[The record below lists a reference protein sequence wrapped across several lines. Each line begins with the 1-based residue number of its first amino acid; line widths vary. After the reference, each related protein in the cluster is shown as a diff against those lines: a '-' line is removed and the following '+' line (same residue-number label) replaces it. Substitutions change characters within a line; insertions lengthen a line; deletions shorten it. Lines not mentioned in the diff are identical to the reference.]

1 LILPA
6 WHGIDKASKDIT
18 GELAALGY
26 YAFIADIYGEK
37 YQRQCRSWSKSGYYK
52 TIIRNIKQNFISL
65 GTID

>member
-6 WHGIDKASKDIT
+6 WHGIDKASKDA

-26 YAFIADIYGEK
+26 YAFIADIYGE

-52 TIIRNIKQNFISL
+52 TEL
-65 GTID
+65 

>member
-26 YAFIADIYGEK
+26 YAFIADIYGEIIK
-37 YQRQCRSWSKSGYYK
+37 DNAEAGQNLVINYKEYQTK
-52 TIIRNIKQNFISL
+52 FH
-65 GTID
+65 